1 MYTCW
6 TSFSMTSLMKDN
18 VNNEM
23 FNENYQ
29 ILTLSN
35 RVLNWDEVLKLG
47 DMLESDY
54 VTHFL

>member
-1 MYTCW
+1 
-6 TSFSMTSLMKDN
+6 MKDN

-23 FNENYQ
+23 FNETYQ